1 MATFHASSGDIIDV
15 RPLGPL
21 LQTTKSTAVVRDKH
35 LEVMRFVYFAGDGL
49 PNHFVYG
56 PVLIQCVE
64 GVLEVT
70 AHGTCKRL
78 CRGDL
83 MYLAGE
89 VHHDLLAVEDASVLV
104 CMVRTEPAR

>member
-15 RPLGPL
+15 RPLGVL
-21 LQTTKSTAVVRDKH
+21 LPTTKSTAVVRDKH
-35 LEVMRFVYFAGDGL
+35 LEVMRFVFLAGEGL

-56 PVLIQCVE
+56 AVLIQCLE
-64 GVLEVT
+64 GVVQVA

-78 CRGDL
+78 CPGEL

-89 VHHDLLAVEDASVLV
+89 VHHDLLAVEDTSVLV
-104 CMVRTEPAR
+104 CMVRPASAC

>member
-21 LQTTKSTAVVRDKH
+21 LCTTKSTAVVRDKH
-35 LEVMRFVYFAGDGL
+35 LEVMRFVFPAGDGL

-64 GVLEVT
+64 GVVEIM
-70 AHGTCKRL
+70 AHGTSKRL
-78 CRGDL
+78 RPGDL

-89 VHHDLLAVEDASVLV
+89 VHHDLLAVEDTSVLV
-104 CMVRTEPAR
+104 CMVRQESAR